1 MNKELR
7 KALINKDMKV
17 QELAQRLGVSS
28 QYMSMVIHNQRP
40 AKKKRDKIAE
50 ILGRKKEELWKEDK
64 QSVKGGE

>member
-7 KALINKDMKV
+7 KALIDRNMKV

-40 AKKKRDKIAE
+40 AKKKRERIAE
-50 ILGRKKEELWKEDK
+50 ILGRKKEELWKE
-64 QSVKGGE
+64 ER